1 MAGFRHIVEEHHID
15 GSPGMSLT
23 YADTG
28 FLAVTPFGGIVVS
41 YQRPVG
47 VVAAG
52 ANVRIRDHL
61 MITRLVVVAL
71 LILAN
76 LLSLRHD
83 R

>member
-1 MAGFRHIVEEHHID
+1 MAGFRHIVEEHHIE

-28 FLAVTPFGGIVVS
+28 LLAVTRFGGIVVS
-41 YQRPVG
+41 YQRPLR

-52 ANVRIRDHL
+52 ASIRLRDHL
-61 MITRLVVVAL
+61 MIARLVVLAL
-71 LILAN
+71 LIVAN
-76 LLSLRHD
+76 VLSLRRD

>member
-1 MAGFRHIVEEHHID
+1 MAGFRRIVEEHHIEEL
-15 GSPGMSLT
+15 PGMSLT

-28 FLAVTPFGGIVVS
+28 FFAVTPFGGIGGS
-41 YQRPVG
+41 YQRPVR

-52 ANVRIRDHL
+52 VSVRIRDHL
-61 MITRLVVVAL
+61 MIARLVIVAL
-71 LILAN
+71 VIVAN